1 MAVGRGTEREYDQSL
16 KQLGGLIGSKV
27 EIVITSGLYKGSYS
41 SRLEEVSGGLGALS
55 HPTLRGALLPVLRS
69 AEFMLKIEAPNC
81 FYQAVSVFMRSS
93 VNEAIPLLWFK
104 LGNSLEK
111 VQRRMFVRIPC
122 SVPAS
127 VFFLGYDS
135 ELPEGMKLPDQKWF
149 DAHVT
154 DISLGGCG
162 LSIKKNMASYYI
174 EGGRYLLLSKI
185 SGVNFFIVGKLI
197 KIFNKKE
204 NIIDAGF
211 AYDGLAA
218 SIEKVVGTFIR
229 QQELMSRG

>member
-1 MAVGRGTEREYDQSL
+1 MAVVRDAEREYEQSL
-16 KQLGGLIGSKV
+16 KQLEGMIGSKV

-55 HPTLRGALLPVLRS
+55 HPTLRGALLPVLRN

-81 FYQAVSVFMRSS
+81 FYQAVSVFIRSS
-93 VNEAIPLLWFK
+93 VNESVPLLWFRVS
-104 LGNSLEK
+104 NPLEK

-122 SVPAS
+122 NISAN

-135 ELPEGMKLPDQKWF
+135 ERPEGAKLPPQKWF
-149 DAHVT
+149 EARVS

-162 LSIKKNMASYYI
+162 LSVKRNIESYCI

-185 SGVNFFIVGKLI
+185 GGVGFFIAGKVI
-197 KIFNKKE
+197 KLFDKKKE
-204 NIIDAGF
+204 NTIDAGF

-229 QQELMSRG
+229 QQELMSR